1 MESQTGQA
9 QAAEPEATELEIVQ
23 RLQNRMYGEEKPRAP
38 DGKFAKAETPE
49 VSTDE
54 PQPEGEEDG
63 AEQEPPPSDKGTPE
77 GADADD
83 QQEQLSWETVKDVKL
98 KLPMKNGAQEW
109 EQEVSLEDLRLGY
122 MRQDDYQRKTAEISQ
137 QRTKAQ
143 EEVRQAAE
151 TLRNQAVAELATYE
165 QALFGLVAPQ
175 FKNVDMNKLAVEN
188 PAEWAQLRQTQEN
201 FNQILYHIRSQ
212 RQQLEQATTVEQQQ
226 RRAHAVQ
233 QANEA
238 LSRDI
243 PNWGPELDQA
253 LAKMATSDYGF
264 SAEELAQGVVPL
276 ADARVMKLAHD
287 AYQWRQL
294 QVQKPIAT
302 KKVAEVPK
310 VLKPGAK
317 RDPKQDQ
324 SRLTESMRK
333 EIRKTGGKG
342 ERGEAAL
349 AAFLK
354 QRMFGS

>member
-1 MESQTGQA
+1 MEQQSGQA
-9 QAAEPEATELEIVQ
+9 EAADASELEIVE
-23 RLQNRMYGEEKPRAP
+23 RLQSKMYGENKPAP
-38 DGKFAKAETPE
+38 AEPPH
-49 VSTDE
+49 VSTQAQE
-54 PQPEGEEDG
+54 APAEE
-63 AEQEPPPSDKGTPE
+63 AEPPPSDKPTPE
-77 GADADD
+77 GADVEEP
-83 QQEQLSWETVKDVKL
+83 QEELAWEAVKDVKVKVPIKDPTGEREEEL
-98 KLPMKNGAQEW
+98 T
-109 EQEVSLEDLRLGY
+109 LEELRLGH
-122 MRQDDYQRKTAEISQ
+122 MRQADYQRKTQEISQ
-137 QRTKAQ
+137 QRARAQ
-143 EEVRQAAE
+143 DEVRQAAE
-151 TLRNQAVAELATYE
+151 TLRAQAVAELSTYE

-175 FKNVDMNKLAVEN
+175 FKNVDMNRLAQEN

-201 FNQILYHIRSQ
+201 FNQILYHIRNQ
-212 RQQLEQATTVEQQQ
+212 RQQLEQAQTIEQQQ
-226 RRAHAVQ
+226 IRAQAVQ
-233 QANEA
+233 QATEA
-238 LSRDI
+238 LQRDI

-264 SAEELAQGVVPL
+264 SPDELARGVVPL

-294 QVQKPIAT
+294 QQQKPIAT

-317 RDPKQDQ
+317 RDPKQDL
-324 SRLTESMRK
+324 SRRSEQMRT